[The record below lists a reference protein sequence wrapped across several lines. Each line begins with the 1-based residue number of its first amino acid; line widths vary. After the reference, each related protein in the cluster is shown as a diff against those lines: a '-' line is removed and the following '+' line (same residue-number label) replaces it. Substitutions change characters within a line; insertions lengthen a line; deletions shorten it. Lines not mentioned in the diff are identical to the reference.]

1 VWTKEILEE
10 MIDTEATEIEIE
22 REIEGLKMI
31 IVDPERTKF
40 KVKII
45 IAGEVAE
52 EDSQII
58 LLREN
63 HKWNSL
69 WQGKKNIRNFN
80 YSKKKK
86 RREKLEEA
94 GSQISVS
101 IVIFIKIL
109 PL

>member
-1 VWTKEILEE
+1 

-31 IVDPERTKF
+31 IVDPERTKI

-45 IAGEVAE
+45 IAVEVAE

-63 HKWNSL
+63 HKLNSL
-69 WQGKKNIRNFN
+69 WQGKRNIRNFN
-80 YSKKKK
+80 CSKKKK